1 MSESYKDDIPDLG
14 PGATVALKIERTL
27 FAFLYCVMLTV
38 ACTNV
43 WNYLVK
49 KKMYKSYPMTAAYSV
64 LIIYSIISIA
74 YELFMS
80 IACGD
85 HDCLSAIYTID
96 ESESDNEEYRTTHW
110 EAIVA
115 IGRFWRIR
123 QQMAW
128 SMGML

>member
-1 MSESYKDDIPDLG
+1 M
-14 PGATVALKIERTL
+14 
-27 FAFLYCVMLTV
+27 FTV

-43 WNYLVK
+43 WNYLIK

-64 LIIYSIISIA
+64 LIIYSIVSIV

-85 HDCLSAIYTID
+85 HDCLSAVYTID
-96 ESESDNEEYRTTHW
+96 DSEDADEQFRKTHSTTL
-110 EAIVA
+110 IF

-123 QQMAW
+123 
-128 SMGML
+128 

>member
-1 MSESYKDDIPDLG
+1 MSEYEDPIPDLS

-27 FAFLYCVMLTV
+27 FAFLYCVMFTV

-43 WNYLVK
+43 WNYLIK
-49 KKMYKSYPMTAAYSV
+49 KKMYKSYPMTAAYSI
-64 LIIYSIISIA
+64 LIIYSIVSIV

-85 HDCLSAIYTID
+85 HDCLSAVKTID
-96 ESESDNEEYRTTHW
+96 DNEADGENFRKTHSLTL
-110 EAIVA
+110 IV

-123 QQMAW
+123 Q
-128 SMGML
+128 